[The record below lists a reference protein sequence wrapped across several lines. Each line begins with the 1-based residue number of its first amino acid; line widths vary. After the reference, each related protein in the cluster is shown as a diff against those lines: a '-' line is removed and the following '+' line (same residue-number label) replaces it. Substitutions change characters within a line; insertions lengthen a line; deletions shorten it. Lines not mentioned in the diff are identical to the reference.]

1 LIPLEEDVLEF
12 IARVIAGEEAVKII
26 RVLGEKEMSDEEI
39 AKKANL
45 KEDVARRALYRL
57 YQGLLVR
64 VRRERDEETG
74 RYKFFWS
81 LNLDQVEAI
90 VRDWKR
96 KILRK
101 LEAVLEHEENNKF
114 FFCGTPGCRR
124 YTFDEAYEYL
134 FRCPR
139 CGRPLEYYDNSK
151 EIEALRAKIAQIKSE
166 LGLLGRASS

>member
-1 LIPLEEDVLEF
+1 MIPLEEDVLEF
-12 IARVIAGEEAVKII
+12 IAWVIGGDEAVRVI

-39 AKKANL
+39 ARKANL
-45 KEDVARRALYRL
+45 KEDVARRALYNL

-64 VRRERDEETG
+64 MRRERDEETG

-96 KILRK
+96 KILKK
-101 LEAVLEHEENNKF
+101 LEAMLEHEQNNQF

-124 YTFDEAYEYL
+124 YTFDEAYEHM

-139 CGRPLEYYDNSK
+139 CGRPLEFYDNSK
-151 EIEALRAKIAQIKSE
+151 EIKALKAKIKQIKAE
-166 LGLLGRASS
+166 LEA